1 MPKESKNINIYIL
14 NILTFFSLFKQ
25 AFLYS
30 LYLDKWNPQLLP
42 SYIQNYYMKYNDP
55 EKSINLHY
63 MVVDPENVYSDSKP
77 ELNYDK
83 ISVIYYT
90 HKINIY
96 VVNINIYS
104 IQQNKNIPKEQ
115 KIVLVILFF
124 AKNDENMCSSAAVLA
139 ICPLKNTQA
148 LREP

>member
-1 MPKESKNINIYIL
+1 
-14 NILTFFSLFKQ
+14 
-25 AFLYS
+25 
-30 LYLDKWNPQLLP
+30 
-42 SYIQNYYMKYNDP
+42 MKYNDP

-63 MVVDPENVYSDSKP
+63 MVIDPENVFSDSKP

-115 KIVLVILFF
+115 KIVLVIIFLQ
-124 AKNDENMCSSAAVLA
+124 KTT
-139 ICPLKNTQA
+139 KTK
-148 LREP
+148 